1 MARKLGSALII
12 AASLLLVWSGSARAQ
27 NAVTCT
33 GTFTPPDA
41 NFTLNLNC
49 TTTPTPP
56 PPSGG
61 VTAKPASALLHS
73 IGFNTHIYVNPG
85 LYSAASISAAFQYL
99 GLPPPWNI
107 RDYQYNAGT
116 SGVYDALGGAI
127 AASTIMFGS
136 ACFPPASNFDQWAA
150 AGALATTSPG
160 SARIRRR

>member
-61 VTAKPASALLHS
+61 VTAKPASALLNS
-73 IGFNTHIYVNPG
+73 IGFNTHIYVNPA
-85 LYSAASISAAFQYL
+85 LYNAASIRAAFQYL
-99 GLPPPWNI
+99 GLPQP
-107 RDYQYNAGT
+107 
-116 SGVYDALGGAI
+116 
-127 AASTIMFGS
+127 
-136 ACFPPASNFDQWAA
+136 
-150 AGALATTSPG
+150 
-160 SARIRRR
+160 